1 MIKASMCTFY
11 MRLTAGLAGYK
22 IRIYGGFSGILASY
36 IACMCSILFVADL
49 YLFIIPVPMLWA
61 AQLPCNSS
69 LHFHPQERG
78 HGSQRRGRMGNARVI
93 RRHHHHQLTDDLGL
107 DLTDAVL
114 VQQGRHHHDGPEV
127 YKGPRRRGTTYSC
140 TRGAAPSRKR
150 TSCRSGKRGG
160 ITKQVELTVSTDVSR
175 RFHVDGLCGL

>member
-1 MIKASMCTFY
+1 MVKKI
-11 MRLTAGLAGYK
+11 GL
-22 IRIYGGFSGILASY
+22 IVLLFSGILIMVLVTLRCTSIPKVCISLYSLLSA
-36 IACMCSILFVADL
+36 ACWDVINKCALL
-49 YLFIIPVPMLWA
+49 K
-61 AQLPCNSS
+61 
-69 LHFHPQERG
+69 ERG